1 LAAFGVGH
9 WIWAEDYDG
18 LSRGDVAMFDLE
30 QFIADCRAALAAD
43 RSHKSV
49 REVVARAVSDPAA
62 ILSKDWVN
70 QSGLR
75 SRSSTIQT
83 I

>member
-1 LAAFGVGH
+1 
-9 WIWAEDYDG
+9 
-18 LSRGDVAMFDLE
+18 MFDLE

-49 REVVARAVSDPAA
+49 VYARLLLARSQTPPPF
-62 ILSKDWVN
+62 SKDWVN
-70 QSGLR
+70 QSDLR

>member
-1 LAAFGVGH
+1 MLTLNSSSPIVVPRWRPTGPTRVYARLLLA
-9 WIWAEDYDG
+9 
-18 LSRGDVAMFDLE
+18 
-30 QFIADCRAALAAD
+30 
-43 RSHKSV
+43 RSQT
-49 REVVARAVSDPAA
+49 PPPF
-62 ILSKDWVN
+62 SKDWAN